1 MAEETKTNSRQ
12 WLNQKSMGPGGG
24 DVTPEE
30 DSFEIDVDDS
40 EELPEGIEL
49 DDGQEL
55 EVMAEAYDHNAN
67 LAEVMEEGVLG
78 SLASDLTTKS

>member
-1 MAEETKTNSRQ
+1 MAEEPRQ
-12 WLNQKSMGPGGG
+12 IAPMVEPAMGPGGG

-30 DSFEIDVDDS
+30 DSLQIDVDDS

-67 LAEVMEEGVLG
+67 LAEVMEEDAEGVPEESPCVLW
-78 SLASDLTTKS
+78 S